1 MYTFREEANCADTD
15 SEAFF
20 TEPGSSTYPSII
32 LLKRI
37 CGNCTVVDQ
46 CLDYALKNEVLGY
59 WGNTTEFHRKKLRKQ
74 LNIIPRQLH
83 LDYN

>member
-1 MYTFREEANCADTD
+1 MYAFTEEANCASTD

-20 TEPGSSTYPSII
+20 TVEGSSTYPNIFM
-32 LLKRI
+32 LRTI
-37 CGNCTVVDQ
+37 CGNCTVVND
-46 CLDYALKNEVLGY
+46 CLEYALDHEVMGY
-59 WGNTTEFHRKKLRKQ
+59 WGNTTELQRRKMRQK

>member
-1 MYTFREEANCADTD
+1 MYAFREEANCAGTD

-20 TEPGSSTYPSII
+20 TQPNSSTYLDIKM
-32 LLKRI
+32 LKRI
-37 CGNCTVVDQ
+37 CGECKVKTE
-46 CLDYALKNEVLGY
+46 CLDYALKHEVLGY
-59 WGNTTEFHRKKLRKQ
+59 WGNTTDFQRKKLRIQ

>member
-1 MYTFREEANCADTD
+1 MYAFKEEANCASTD

-20 TEPGSSTYPSII
+20 TVEGSSTYPNIFM
-32 LLKRI
+32 LRRI
-37 CGNCTVVDQ
+37 CGGCTVVND
-46 CLDYALKNEVLGY
+46 CLDYALNHEVMGY
-59 WGNTTEFHRKKLRKQ
+59 WGNTTELQRRRMRQK

>member
-20 TEPGSSTYPSII
+20 TQPNSSTYPSIT
-32 LLKRI
+32 LLKKI
-37 CGNCTVVDQ
+37 CGNCKVVDK
-46 CLDYALKNEVLGY
+46 CLDYSLKHEVLGY
-59 WGNTTEFHRKKLRKQ
+59 WGNTTEFQRKKMRKQ